1 MPPRKRRVAP
11 SGADMH
17 PRQKRPTAATYAL
30 GGPDIAPRV
39 RGRPVTRRQVLPDV
53 PASTAPNPDAI
64 VSAADAIATAVMAQ
78 LEASGRLLPVPSVDS
93 HEQLPDGELGHPDD
107 DITFRPL
114 ASVSDDVMNVLG
126 GDVPQQ
132 SPGYNVINRP
142 LGGNLP
148 IELKQRI
155 WNGDFI
161 PMHTFL
167 KEHDLDDSQNQRVSL
182 ELTQIGTQQA
192 LTMAK
197 SHSSKPIS
205 SYSQWVSAFSIYAAV
220 MTERFPNLA
229 PSLFKHIS
237 DIGDMERRFGG
248 MAWRSY
254 DESFRREKKAHLLEF
269 GQIHWDLRFRC
280 LEQPTQA
287 GRPPFLNPNTRSPI
301 IRGVPS
307 RTGRYTTDQCFTFEK
322 SGSCGKPACPYKH
335 TCAKCSGAHQSRNCG
350 RRPPITKGSRPNV
363 QPHAPNVNQTGR
375 ARRLPAPL

>member
-1 MPPRKRRVAP
+1 MPPWKRRVAP
-11 SGADMH
+11 SGADMQ
-17 PRQKRPTAATYAL
+17 PRQKRPTAATSAL
-30 GGPDIAPRV
+30 GVSDIAPRV
-39 RGRPVTRRQVLPDV
+39 RDRPVTRRQVFPDA
-53 PASTAPNPDAI
+53 PASTAPNPDVI

-78 LEASGRLLPVPSVDS
+78 LGASGRLLPVPSVDS
-93 HEQLPDGELGHPDD
+93 HEPDGELGHPDD
-107 DITFRPL
+107 DITFRPI
-114 ASVSDDVMNVLG
+114 ASVSDEVMNVLG

-167 KEHDLDDSQNQRVSL
+167 KEQDLDDSQNQRVSL

-237 DIGDMERRFGG
+237 DIGDMEGRYGG

-287 GRPPFLNPNTRSPI
+287 GRPPFPNPNTRSPI

-307 RTGRYTTDQCFTFEK
+307 RTGRYTTGGGTLLTRNRVYGGWPLTFVA
-322 SGSCGKPACPYKH
+322 SKH
-335 TCAKCSGAHQSRNCG
+335 
-350 RRPPITKGSRPNV
+350 
-363 QPHAPNVNQTGR
+363 
-375 ARRLPAPL
+375 